1 MVSVRKRGKVYEY
14 RFEIATVEG
23 TRKWITKSGY
33 PTKAEAFKEGAK
45 AYNDFYYNGQKTQLR
60 ENMSYADFLDYWIDN
75 YASFNLHYST
85 TISYINIIKNH
96 VKPRVGFYKLW
107 QLDTRLLQEFINKI
121 YVEYGFSKNYMASI
135 LKVVK
140 GSLKY
145 ACYTL
150 NYINTNPAEHVHA
163 PRIDK
168 IEKDPAHIF
177 TQEEIER
184 ILDRFKGTHSIYY
197 AFLTAYY
204 TGMRVSEVYGLT
216 WDCVDF
222 EKKTLTINKNII
234 KKNQYGLP
242 KRKNI
247 TKGHSV
253 GVWYYG
259 DCKNPQSRRTISIG
273 DTLVNALKDYKKEQ
287 EENRKFYGDSYLS
300 GFIKGFEVVPYPYI
314 VNVTGLP
321 EEVGKTYE
329 GKTLFTL
336 KDGKYIANYNESL
349 SILEYLF
356 PKDKN
361 IFLMCG
367 AGGYAGSTKE
377 MLVALGWDENKIYN
391 IGGYWYYN
399 GNNNVEVK
407 RTTNNKTYYDF
418 YKINYHN
425 IDFTNLTKVSK

>member
-1 MVSVRKRGKVYEY
+1 MIKNLKYVLLAILLLSLGLNIYNLVNRKTSKTSELPKPELSEGLRGTFGIDKNINE
-14 RFEIATVEG
+14 T
-23 TRKWITKSGY
+23 T
-33 PTKAEAFKEGAK
+33 
-45 AYNDFYYNGQKTQLR
+45 
-60 ENMSYADFLDYWIDN
+60 IDN
-75 YASFNLHYST
+75 Y
-85 TISYINIIKNH
+85 
-96 VKPRVGFYKLW
+96 
-107 QLDTRLLQEFINKI
+107 
-121 YVEYGFSKNYMASI
+121 
-135 LKVVK
+135 
-140 GSLKY
+140 
-145 ACYTL
+145 L
-150 NYINTNPAEHVHA
+150 NRSDSVY
-163 PRIDK
+163 RDMRML
-168 IEKDPAHIF
+168 KDPGNYEA
-177 TQEEIER
+177 
-184 ILDRFKGTHSIYY
+184 
-197 AFLTAYY
+197 
-204 TGMRVSEVYGLT
+204 
-216 WDCVDF
+216 
-222 EKKTLTINKNII
+222 
-234 KKNQYGLP
+234 
-242 KRKNI
+242 
-247 TKGHSV
+247 
-253 GVWYYG
+253 
-259 DCKNPQSRRTISIG
+259 IG
-273 DTLVNALKDYKKEQ
+273 
-287 EENRKFYGDSYLS
+287 GDSYLS

>member
-1 MVSVRKRGKVYEY
+1 MKKNLKYVLLAILLLSLGLNIYNLVNRKTSKTSELPKPELSEGLRGTFGIDKNINE
-14 RFEIATVEG
+14 T
-23 TRKWITKSGY
+23 T
-33 PTKAEAFKEGAK
+33 
-45 AYNDFYYNGQKTQLR
+45 
-60 ENMSYADFLDYWIDN
+60 IDN
-75 YASFNLHYST
+75 Y
-85 TISYINIIKNH
+85 
-96 VKPRVGFYKLW
+96 
-107 QLDTRLLQEFINKI
+107 
-121 YVEYGFSKNYMASI
+121 
-135 LKVVK
+135 
-140 GSLKY
+140 
-145 ACYTL
+145 L
-150 NYINTNPAEHVHA
+150 NRSDSVY
-163 PRIDK
+163 RDMRML
-168 IEKDPAHIF
+168 KDPGNYEA
-177 TQEEIER
+177 
-184 ILDRFKGTHSIYY
+184 
-197 AFLTAYY
+197 
-204 TGMRVSEVYGLT
+204 
-216 WDCVDF
+216 
-222 EKKTLTINKNII
+222 
-234 KKNQYGLP
+234 
-242 KRKNI
+242 
-247 TKGHSV
+247 
-253 GVWYYG
+253 
-259 DCKNPQSRRTISIG
+259 IG
-273 DTLVNALKDYKKEQ
+273 
-287 EENRKFYGDSYLS
+287 GDSYLS

-314 VNVTGLP
+314 VNVTGVP

>member
-1 MVSVRKRGKVYEY
+1 M
-14 RFEIATVEG
+14 
-23 TRKWITKSGY
+23 
-33 PTKAEAFKEGAK
+33 
-45 AYNDFYYNGQKTQLR
+45 
-60 ENMSYADFLDYWIDN
+60 
-75 YASFNLHYST
+75 
-85 TISYINIIKNH
+85 KN
-96 VKPRVGFYKLW
+96 KL
-107 QLDTRLLQEFINKI
+107 I
-121 YVEYGFSKNYMASI
+121 YVLLTIILLSAGLNIYILVNRKTSK
-135 LKVVK
+135 V
-140 GSLKY
+140 
-145 ACYTL
+145 
-150 NYINTNPAEHVHA
+150 TNLPKPELSEGL
-163 PRIDK
+163 RGTFGIDK
-168 IEKDPAHIF
+168 NINEKTIDIYLNRPDTVYRDMRMLKDPGNYEA
-177 TQEEIER
+177 
-184 ILDRFKGTHSIYY
+184 
-197 AFLTAYY
+197 
-204 TGMRVSEVYGLT
+204 
-216 WDCVDF
+216 
-222 EKKTLTINKNII
+222 
-234 KKNQYGLP
+234 
-242 KRKNI
+242 
-247 TKGHSV
+247 
-253 GVWYYG
+253 
-259 DCKNPQSRRTISIG
+259 IG
-273 DTLVNALKDYKKEQ
+273 
-287 EENRKFYGDSYLS
+287 GDSYLS
-300 GFIKGFEVVPYPYI
+300 GFIKGFEVVPYPYL

>member
-1 MVSVRKRGKVYEY
+1 MKNKLMYVLLTILLLSIGLNIYILVNRKTSKVTNLPKPELSEGLRGTFGIDKNINE
-14 RFEIATVEG
+14 T
-23 TRKWITKSGY
+23 T
-33 PTKAEAFKEGAK
+33 
-45 AYNDFYYNGQKTQLR
+45 
-60 ENMSYADFLDYWIDN
+60 IDN
-75 YASFNLHYST
+75 Y
-85 TISYINIIKNH
+85 
-96 VKPRVGFYKLW
+96 
-107 QLDTRLLQEFINKI
+107 
-121 YVEYGFSKNYMASI
+121 
-135 LKVVK
+135 
-140 GSLKY
+140 
-145 ACYTL
+145 L
-150 NYINTNPAEHVHA
+150 NRSDSVY
-163 PRIDK
+163 RDMRML
-168 IEKDPAHIF
+168 KDPGNYEA
-177 TQEEIER
+177 
-184 ILDRFKGTHSIYY
+184 
-197 AFLTAYY
+197 
-204 TGMRVSEVYGLT
+204 
-216 WDCVDF
+216 
-222 EKKTLTINKNII
+222 
-234 KKNQYGLP
+234 
-242 KRKNI
+242 
-247 TKGHSV
+247 
-253 GVWYYG
+253 
-259 DCKNPQSRRTISIG
+259 IG
-273 DTLVNALKDYKKEQ
+273 
-287 EENRKFYGDSYLS
+287 GDSYLS

-329 GKTLFTL
+329 GKTLFTI

>member
-1 MVSVRKRGKVYEY
+1 MKNKLIYVLLTILLLSIGLNIYNLVNRKTSKVTNLPKPELSEGLRGTFGIDKNINE
-14 RFEIATVEG
+14 T
-23 TRKWITKSGY
+23 T
-33 PTKAEAFKEGAK
+33 
-45 AYNDFYYNGQKTQLR
+45 
-60 ENMSYADFLDYWIDN
+60 IDN
-75 YASFNLHYST
+75 Y
-85 TISYINIIKNH
+85 
-96 VKPRVGFYKLW
+96 
-107 QLDTRLLQEFINKI
+107 
-121 YVEYGFSKNYMASI
+121 
-135 LKVVK
+135 
-140 GSLKY
+140 
-145 ACYTL
+145 L
-150 NYINTNPAEHVHA
+150 NRSDSVY
-163 PRIDK
+163 RDMRML
-168 IEKDPAHIF
+168 KDPGNYEA
-177 TQEEIER
+177 
-184 ILDRFKGTHSIYY
+184 
-197 AFLTAYY
+197 
-204 TGMRVSEVYGLT
+204 
-216 WDCVDF
+216 
-222 EKKTLTINKNII
+222 
-234 KKNQYGLP
+234 
-242 KRKNI
+242 
-247 TKGHSV
+247 
-253 GVWYYG
+253 
-259 DCKNPQSRRTISIG
+259 IG
-273 DTLVNALKDYKKEQ
+273 
-287 EENRKFYGDSYLS
+287 GDSYLS